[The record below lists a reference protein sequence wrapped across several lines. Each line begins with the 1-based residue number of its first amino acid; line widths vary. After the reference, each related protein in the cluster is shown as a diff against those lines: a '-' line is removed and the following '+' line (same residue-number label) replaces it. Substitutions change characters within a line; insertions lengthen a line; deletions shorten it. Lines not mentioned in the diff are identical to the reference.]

1 LNPGTAAV
9 KATSPEISRYLELGF
24 GMTEKQLLPMSLSRR
39 TFIGKGTSIGLL
51 AVAWA
56 AGLVTPS
63 MLRASVLKD
72 AFAAKTSDQA
82 ARILAGELK
91 INPSKEILLNIPRTA
106 ENGANVP
113 VTISSNLEGIQS
125 IAIIA
130 EKNPVPLVGLF
141 RLANDTEIY
150 LQARLKLAS
159 SSHVTVLANTVDQIL
174 SSRQYVKVTVGSCGP

>member
-1 LNPGTAAV
+1 
-9 KATSPEISRYLELGF
+9 
-24 GMTEKQLLPMSLSRR
+24 MTEKQLLPMSLSRR
-39 TFIGKGTSIGLL
+39 AFIEKGTSLGLL
-51 AVAWA
+51 AAAWA
-56 AGLVTPS
+56 AGLVTPG
-63 MLRASVLKD
+63 MLRASVLED
-72 AFAAKTSDQA
+72 AFAAKTSDQV
-82 ARILAGELK
+82 ARILAGELN
-91 INPSKEILLNIPRTA
+91 INPSKEILLNIPATA

-113 VTISSNLEGIQS
+113 VTISSNLEGIQA

-159 SSHVTVLANTVDQIL
+159 SSHVTVLANTDDQIL